1 MQSNNKVTLN
11 DFSLIVLKNKGL
23 LDSIRDYFYQN
34 LIHDFDEDKIF
45 VCDIDNINQQLEYLE
60 TKYAIVIQEGI
71 FFFAHIDNNF
81 LKSMINDIPNYA
93 LIGHILDRKERYY
106 HLHPWRR
113 FSKRRYV
120 IRFLS
125 K

>member
-81 LKSMINDIPNYA
+81 LNAY
-93 LIGHILDRKERYY
+93 
-106 HLHPWRR
+106 
-113 FSKRRYV
+113 
-120 IRFLS
+120 
-125 K
+125 